1 MPRITA
7 SFPSEVD
14 TCSSDATTHD
24 SREIGMGRWF
34 GAGKRRVEPA
44 TSNLRGRHR
53 FDATVVRHRC
63 RCEKVDRLQPTVVS
77 LVAVGGALHL
87 APQMPLPTF
96 LFIVSFFVQS
106 GAALI
111 IAWVFVGL
119 QRRYWR
125 PFLRHWT
132 WSWLALA
139 AYAALS
145 AVSRLI
151 GVGHAI
157 DYPPYIVV
165 AMLSGVA
172 GYLQIVWL
180 LLGTFELTT
189 ASSLPRVNTRRVI
202 IAAALFGAL
211 VQLMFAWD
219 VANYELVYLLRVT
232 VRRIVVGV
240 ACLVAARE
248 ISRAPRTARAIG
260 RRSVM
265 LAFFG
270 LAAHQ
275 AHFLALSADP
285 DVRALHPLWL
295 ASLGMVDVVLYFGLA
310 MGLVIWLLEEERQ
323 ATMDAAAKIEK
334 IAYHDA
340 LTGLPNRQL
349 FLNQMGMALH
359 RARRTNSIVAVL
371 FLDLDRFKVVNDS
384 LGHAAGDLL
393 LQTVAERIR
402 SAVRGE
408 DSVTRLGGDEFAVLC
423 TDVGT
428 PEDAVLVAE
437 RIIAAVKRPIS
448 LDGQEVFVT
457 TSLGISLF
465 PADATQPEGLLKSAD
480 AAMYRAKSQGRDLV
494 ERYVPEL
501 GAAALEQLGLESNL
515 QRAVEND
522 QLLVYYQPIVDSSSG
537 RINGLEA
544 LLRWNHPERG
554 ILPPSEFIG
563 LAEATGAIVPMGEW
577 VMREACRQVQ
587 QWRDRGQPHLRAAV
601 NLSVRQLQHADLV
614 ARIQQV
620 LDETRL
626 PAAHLEIEITESI
639 AMRSSGRAID
649 NLRALKAKGVRVSID
664 DLGTGYSSLSAL
676 RLFPIDSL
684 KIDRSFVNGV
694 PHNTDD
700 SAIAAAVIALGQTLG
715 VNVIAEG
722 VERPDQLAFFTA
734 HRCGEW
740 QGYLLVSPRTGEEC
754 TELLFG
760 AESPSQL
767 PLESPALASH

>member
-1 MPRITA
+1 
-7 SFPSEVD
+7 
-14 TCSSDATTHD
+14 
-24 SREIGMGRWF
+24 
-34 GAGKRRVEPA
+34 
-44 TSNLRGRHR
+44 
-53 FDATVVRHRC
+53 
-63 RCEKVDRLQPTVVS
+63 
-77 LVAVGGALHL
+77 
-87 APQMPLPTF
+87 MPLPLYMTVAS
-96 LFIVSFFVQS
+96 LFVQA

-111 IAWVFVGL
+111 IACVFVGL

-132 WSWLALA
+132 RSWLALA
-139 AYAALS
+139 AYTALS
-145 AVSRLI
+145 ALARIVL
-151 GVGHAI
+151 VGRTIEFVPHAAI
-157 DYPPYIVV
+157 SV
-165 AMLSGVA
+165 LSGIA
-172 GYLQIVWL
+172 GCLQLAWL

-189 ASSLPRVNTRRVI
+189 GRSLSKETTRRI
-202 IAAALFGAL
+202 IIGTAFLGAL
-211 VQLMFAWD
+211 LPALLWWD
-219 VANYELVYLLRVT
+219 TSNGELVYQLRVT
-232 VRRIVVGV
+232 SRRVFV
-240 ACLVAARE
+240 ALAVLVAARA
-248 ISRAPRTARAIG
+248 ISRAPRIARAIG
-260 RRSVM
+260 RRSVT

-270 LAAHQ
+270 IAAHQ
-275 AHFLALSADP
+275 VHFLALSTDR
-285 DVRALHPLWL
+285 DIRILNPLWL
-295 ASLGMVDVVLYFGLA
+295 ASLGLVDVVLYFGLA

-371 FLDLDRFKVVNDS
+371 FLDLDRFKVINDS

-393 LQTVAERIR
+393 LQTVADRIR

-437 RIIAAVKRPIS
+437 RIIAAVKRPIF
-448 LDGQEVFVT
+448 LEQQEVFVT
-457 TSLGISLF
+457 TSLGISLY

-480 AAMYRAKSQGRDLV
+480 AAMYRAKAQGRDLV
-494 ERYVPEL
+494 ERYIPEL
-501 GAAALEQLGLESNL
+501 GAAALEQLGLESHL
-515 QRAVEND
+515 QRALEND
-522 QLLVYYQPIVDSSSG
+522 QLRVAYQPIVDASTAKITG
-537 RINGLEA
+537 VEA

-554 ILPPSEFIG
+554 LLLPSEFIG

-587 QWRDRGQPHLRAAV
+587 QWRDRGQPQLRAAV
-601 NLSVRQLQHADLV
+601 NLSVRQLQQADLV
-614 ARIQQV
+614 SRVQQV
-620 LDETRL
+620 LDDTGL
-626 PAAHLEIEITESI
+626 PADRLEIEITESI

-649 NLRALKAKGVRVSID
+649 NVRALKAKGVRVSID

-722 VERPDQLAFFTA
+722 IERPEQLAFFTA

-740 QGYLLVSPRTGEEC
+740 QGYLLVKPLAPEQC
-754 TELLFG
+754 ADLLFSEVSAIALEGVG
-760 AESPSQL
+760 AT
-767 PLESPALASH
+767 LAAH

>member
-1 MPRITA
+1 
-7 SFPSEVD
+7 
-14 TCSSDATTHD
+14 
-24 SREIGMGRWF
+24 
-34 GAGKRRVEPA
+34 
-44 TSNLRGRHR
+44 
-53 FDATVVRHRC
+53 
-63 RCEKVDRLQPTVVS
+63 
-77 LVAVGGALHL
+77 
-87 APQMPLPTF
+87 MPLPLYMTVAS
-96 LFIVSFFVQS
+96 LFVQA

-111 IAWVFVGL
+111 IACVFVGL

-132 WSWLALA
+132 KSWLALA
-139 AYAALS
+139 AYTALS
-145 AVSRLI
+145 ALARIVL
-151 GVGHAI
+151 VGRTIEFVPHAVI
-157 DYPPYIVV
+157 ST
-165 AMLSGVA
+165 LSGVA
-172 GYLQIVWL
+172 GCLQLAWL
-180 LLGTFELTT
+180 LLGTFELT
-189 ASSLPRVNTRRVI
+189 AGKSLPRETVRRIVI
-202 IAAALFGAL
+202 ATALFGAL
-211 VQLMFAWD
+211 LPALLWWD
-219 VANYELVYLLRVT
+219 ASNGELVYQLRVT
-232 VRRIVVGV
+232 SRRVLV
-240 ACLVAARE
+240 ALAALVAARS
-248 ISRAPRTARAIG
+248 ISRAPRIARAIG
-260 RRSVM
+260 RRSVT

-270 LAAHQ
+270 IAAHQ
-275 AHFLALSADP
+275 VHFLALSTDR
-285 DVRALHPLWL
+285 DFRLLNPLWL
-295 ASLGMVDVVLYFGLA
+295 SSLGLVDVVLYFGLA

-359 RARRTNSIVAVL
+359 RARRTNGIVAVL

-393 LQTVAERIR
+393 LQTVADRIR
-402 SAVRGE
+402 SAVRSD

-423 TDVGT
+423 TDVGS
-428 PEDAVLVAE
+428 PDDAMMVAE
-437 RIIAAVKRPIS
+437 RISAAVKRPIF

-457 TSLGISLF
+457 TSLGISLY

-480 AAMYRAKSQGRDLV
+480 AAMYRAKAQGRDLV
-494 ERYVPEL
+494 ERYIPEL
-501 GAAALEQLGLESNL
+501 GAAALEQLGLESHL
-515 QRAVEND
+515 QRAIEND
-522 QLLVYYQPIVDSSSG
+522 QLRVAYQPIVDSSTG
-537 RINGLEA
+537 RITGVEA

-554 ILPPSEFIG
+554 LLLPSEFIG

-577 VMREACRQVQ
+577 VLREACRQVE
-587 QWRDRGQPHLRAAV
+587 QWRERGQSQLRAAV
-601 NLSVRQLQHADLV
+601 NLSVRQLQQADLV
-614 ARIQQV
+614 TRVQQV
-620 LDETRL
+620 LDDTGL
-626 PAAHLEIEITESI
+626 PADKLEIEITESI

-722 VERPDQLAFFTA
+722 IERPEQLAFFTA

-740 QGYLLVSPRTGEEC
+740 QGYLLVRPLTPEQC
-754 TELLFG
+754 ADLLFSEVSPLALEGVG
-760 AESPSQL
+760 AS
-767 PLESPALASH
+767 LAVS

>member
-1 MPRITA
+1 
-7 SFPSEVD
+7 
-14 TCSSDATTHD
+14 
-24 SREIGMGRWF
+24 
-34 GAGKRRVEPA
+34 
-44 TSNLRGRHR
+44 
-53 FDATVVRHRC
+53 
-63 RCEKVDRLQPTVVS
+63 
-77 LVAVGGALHL
+77 
-87 APQMPLPTF
+87 MPLPLF
-96 LFIVSFFVQS
+96 LTVASLFVQA

-111 IAWVFVGL
+111 IACVFVGL

-139 AYAALS
+139 AYTALS
-145 AVSRLI
+145 ALARL
-151 GVGHAI
+151 VLYGHTL
-157 DYPPYIVV
+157 DYPPHVV
-165 AMLSGVA
+165 ISMLSGVA
-172 GYLQIVWL
+172 GCLQLAWL

-189 ASSLPRVNTRRVI
+189 GNSVSN
-202 IAAALFGAL
+202 
-211 VQLMFAWD
+211 Q
-219 VANYELVYLLRVT
+219 T
-232 VRRIVVGV
+232 VRRIVIVSAVLGASLAALFWWDASNAELVYQLRVTTRRVFV
-240 ACLVAARE
+240 ALAALVAARA
-248 ISRAPRTARAIG
+248 ISRAPRIARAIG
-260 RRSVM
+260 RRSVT

-270 LAAHQ
+270 IAAHQ
-275 AHFLALSADP
+275 VHFLALSTDR
-285 DVRALHPLWL
+285 DIRLLHPLWL
-295 ASLGMVDVVLYFGLA
+295 ASLGLIDVVLYFGLA

-359 RARRTNSIVAVL
+359 RARRTDSLVAVL

-437 RIIAAVKRPIS
+437 RIIASLKRPIF
-448 LDGQEVFVT
+448 LEGQEVFVT

-480 AAMYRAKSQGRDLV
+480 AAMYRAKAQGRDVV
-494 ERYVPEL
+494 ERYIPEL
-501 GAAALEQLGLESNL
+501 GAAALEQLGLESHL
-515 QRAVEND
+515 QRALEHD
-522 QLLVYYQPIVDSSSG
+522 QLLVYYQPIVDSVTG

-554 ILPPSEFIG
+554 ILPPAEFIG

-577 VMREACRQVQ
+577 VLREACRQVER
-587 QWRDRGQPHLRAAV
+587 WRERGQTQLRAAV
-601 NLSVRQLQHADLV
+601 NLSVRQLQQADLV

-620 LDETRL
+620 LDETGL
-626 PAAHLEIEITESI
+626 PADKLELEITESI

-694 PHNTDD
+694 PYNTDD

-722 VERPDQLAFFTA
+722 IERPEQLAFFTE

-740 QGYLLVSPRTGEEC
+740 QGFLLVSPLTAEQC
-754 TELLFG
+754 DDLLFSD
-760 AESPSQL
+760 ASAVEVERASA
-767 PLESPALASH
+767 ALVAR

>member
-1 MPRITA
+1 
-7 SFPSEVD
+7 
-14 TCSSDATTHD
+14 
-24 SREIGMGRWF
+24 
-34 GAGKRRVEPA
+34 
-44 TSNLRGRHR
+44 
-53 FDATVVRHRC
+53 
-63 RCEKVDRLQPTVVS
+63 
-77 LVAVGGALHL
+77 
-87 APQMPLPTF
+87 MPLPSF
-96 LFIVSFFVQS
+96 LTIASLFVQS

-111 IAWVFVGL
+111 IACVFVGL
-119 QRRYWR
+119 HRRYWR

-139 AYAALS
+139 AYTAVSALS
-145 AVSRLI
+145 RI
-151 GVGHAI
+151 VGQHHAI
-157 DYPPYIVV
+157 DYPPHMVLAVLAGI
-165 AMLSGVA
+165 A
-172 GYLQIVWL
+172 GYLQIAWL
-180 LLGTFELTT
+180 LLGTAELTSGRPFQKQT
-189 ASSLPRVNTRRVI
+189 SQRI
-202 IAAALFGAL
+202 ILGVAIAGAVL
-211 VQLMFAWD
+211 VVMFAWD
-219 VANYELVYLLRVT
+219 ASQHELVYHLRVT
-232 VRRIVVGV
+232 VRRVIL
-240 ACLVAARE
+240 AIASLVAARA
-248 ISRAPRTARAIG
+248 ISRAPSIARAIG

-275 AHFLALSADP
+275 AHFLAVSTDP
-285 DVRALHPLWL
+285 VLRALHPLYL
-295 ASLGMVDVVLYFGLA
+295 ATLGLVDVVIYFGLA

-323 ATMDAAAKIEK
+323 ATMDAAAKIEQ
-334 IAYHDA
+334 IAYHDS

-428 PEDAVLVAE
+428 PEDAVMVAE

-448 LDGQEVFVT
+448 LEGQEVFVT

-480 AAMYRAKSQGRDLV
+480 AAMYRAKAQGRDLV
-494 ERYVPEL
+494 ERYIPEL

-515 QRAVEND
+515 QRALEHD

-554 ILPPSEFIG
+554 ILLPSEFIG

-577 VMREACRQVQ
+577 VLREACRQVQ
-587 QWRDRGQPHLRAAV
+587 AWREHGLPHLRAAV
-601 NLSVRQLQHADLV
+601 NLSVRQLQHVELV
-614 ARIQQV
+614 TRVQQV
-620 LDETRL
+620 LDETGL
-626 PAAHLEIEITESI
+626 PADSLELEITESI

-649 NLRALKAKGVRVSID
+649 NLRELKAKGVRVSID

-722 VERPDQLAFFTA
+722 IERPEQLAFFTA
-734 HRCGEW
+734 HRCDEW
-740 QGYLLVSPRTGEEC
+740 QGFLLGSPLTAEKCGQ
-754 TELLFG
+754 LLF
-760 AESPSQL
+760 ADVPAVQPARIS
-767 PLESPALASH
+767 ALASS

>member
-1 MPRITA
+1 VAVERNGEG
-7 SFPSEVD
+7 PSVPPL
-14 TCSSDATTHD
+14 T
-24 SREIGMGRWF
+24 
-34 GAGKRRVEPA
+34 
-44 TSNLRGRHR
+44 
-53 FDATVVRHRC
+53 
-63 RCEKVDRLQPTVVS
+63 VDRHQPRLSSIADHGRRS
-77 LVAVGGALHL
+77 LPPLW
-87 APQMPLPTF
+87 MPLPTF
-96 LFIVSFFVQS
+96 LTVASLLVQS
-106 GAALI
+106 GAALT
-111 IAWVFVGL
+111 IACVFVGL

-139 AYAALS
+139 AYTALS
-145 AVSRLI
+145 AVARLI
-151 GVGHAI
+151 GVNHAI
-157 DYPPYIVV
+157 DYPPHIAVS
-165 AMLSGVA
+165 MLSGVA
-172 GYLQIVWL
+172 GYLQLAWL
-180 LLGTFELTT
+180 LLGTYELTKG
-189 ASSLPRVNTRRVI
+189 ASFRGVTTRQI
-202 IAAALFGAL
+202 IFGVGFFGIVLQLLFS
-211 VQLMFAWD
+211 WD
-219 VANYELVYLLRVT
+219 PSHYELVYILRVT
-232 VRRIVVGV
+232 LRRVLV
-240 ACLVAARE
+240 ALAALVAARE
-248 ISRAPRTARAIG
+248 ISRAPLIARAIG
-260 RRSVM
+260 RRTVM
-265 LAFFG
+265 LAFLG

-275 AHFLALSADP
+275 VHFLALSTDP
-285 DVRALHPLWL
+285 DLRALHPLWL
-295 ASLGMVDVVLYFGLA
+295 SALGLLDVVIYFGLA

-334 IAYHDA
+334 IAYHDS

-408 DSVTRLGGDEFAVLC
+408 DYVTRLCCDEFAVLC

-428 PEDAVLVAE
+428 PDDSVMVAE
-437 RIIAAVKRPIS
+437 RIIAAVKRPIF

-465 PADATQPEGLLKSAD
+465 PADATQPEGLLTNAD
-480 AAMYRAKSQGRDLV
+480 AAMYRAKAQGRDLV
-494 ERYVPEL
+494 ERYIPEL
-501 GAAALEQLGLESNL
+501 GAAALEQLGLESHL
-515 QRAVEND
+515 QRALENE

-577 VMREACRQVQ
+577 VLRETCRQVQ
-587 QWRDRGQPHLRAAV
+587 TWRMRGMPHLRAAV

-614 ARIQQV
+614 ARVQQV
-620 LDETRL
+620 LDDTGL
-626 PAAHLEIEITESI
+626 PAEKLEIEITESI

-649 NLRALKAKGVRVSID
+649 NLRELKAKGVRVSID

-684 KIDRSFVNGV
+684 KIDRSFVHGV

-722 VERPDQLAFFTA
+722 IERPEQLAFFTA
-734 HRCGEW
+734 HRCDEW
-740 QGYLLVSPRTGEEC
+740 QGFLLAKPLT
-754 TELLFG
+754 TEQCADLLFAHG
-760 AESPSQL
+760 PEAE
-767 PLESPALASH
+767 LERVSAAYAAR

>member
-1 MPRITA
+1 
-7 SFPSEVD
+7 
-14 TCSSDATTHD
+14 
-24 SREIGMGRWF
+24 
-34 GAGKRRVEPA
+34 
-44 TSNLRGRHR
+44 
-53 FDATVVRHRC
+53 
-63 RCEKVDRLQPTVVS
+63 
-77 LVAVGGALHL
+77 
-87 APQMPLPTF
+87 MPLPTYLSVASF
-96 LFIVSFFVQS
+96 LVLS

-111 IAWVFVGL
+111 IACVFVGL

-145 AVSRLI
+145 AVSRII
-151 GVGHAI
+151 GVGYAI
-157 DYPPYIVV
+157 DYPPSIVV

-189 ASSLPRVNTRRVI
+189 ANSLPKATVRRLI
-202 IAAALFGAL
+202 IAAVAFGAT
-211 VQLMFAWD
+211 VQLLFAWNT
-219 VANYELVYLLRVT
+219 AQLELVYVLRVT
-232 VRRIVVGV
+232 IRRIVVGV

-248 ISRAPRTARAIG
+248 ISRAPRIARAIG

-265 LAFFG
+265 LAFLG

-275 AHFLALSADP
+275 AHFLALSTDA
-285 DVRALHPLWL
+285 DVRALHPLWI
-295 ASLGMVDVVLYFGLA
+295 ASLGLLDVVLYFGLA

-393 LQTVAERIR
+393 LQTVADRIR
-402 SAVRGE
+402 TAVRGE

-423 TDVGT
+423 TDVGS
-428 PEDAVLVAE
+428 PEDAVQVAR
-437 RIIAAVKRPIS
+437 RIVAAVKRPI
-448 LDGQEVFVT
+448 LLEGQELFVT

-465 PADATQPEGLLKSAD
+465 PADATQPDGLLKSAD
-480 AAMYRAKSQGRDLV
+480 AAMYRAKSQGRDIV

-501 GAAALEQLGLESNL
+501 GAAAREQLGLESDL
-515 QRAVEND
+515 QRALENQ
-522 QLLVYYQPIVDSSSG
+522 QLLVYYQPIVDSGTG
-537 RINGLEA
+537 RINGVEA

-554 ILPPSEFIG
+554 IVPPSEFIG

-577 VMREACRQVQ
+577 VLREACRQVQ
-587 QWRDRGQPHLRAAV
+587 QWREQGQMQLRAAV
-601 NLSVRQLQHADLV
+601 NLSVRQLQQADLV
-614 ARIQQV
+614 ARVQQA
-620 LDETRL
+620 LDDTGL
-626 PAAHLEIEITESI
+626 PAEKLEIEITESI

-649 NLRALKAKGVRVSID
+649 NLRALKAVGVRVSID

-694 PHNTDD
+694 PHNTGD

-722 VERPDQLAFFTA
+722 IERAEQLAFFTA

-740 QGYLLVSPRTGEEC
+740 QGYLLVSPRTAEQCE
-754 TELLFG
+754 ELLF
-760 AESPSQL
+760 ADDPLLHISPS
-767 PLESPALASH
+767 SAALASG

>member
-1 MPRITA
+1 
-7 SFPSEVD
+7 
-14 TCSSDATTHD
+14 
-24 SREIGMGRWF
+24 
-34 GAGKRRVEPA
+34 
-44 TSNLRGRHR
+44 
-53 FDATVVRHRC
+53 
-63 RCEKVDRLQPTVVS
+63 
-77 LVAVGGALHL
+77 
-87 APQMPLPTF
+87 MPLPLYLTVAS
-96 LFIVSFFVQS
+96 LFVQA

-111 IAWVFVGL
+111 IACVFIGL

-139 AYAALS
+139 AYATLS
-145 AVSRLI
+145 ALARIVHYGR
-151 GVGHAI
+151 GI
-157 DYPPYIVV
+157 DYPPHV
-165 AMLSGVA
+165 AISMLSGIA
-172 GYLQIVWL
+172 GCLQLAWL

-189 ASSLPRVNTRRVI
+189 GTSLPRETVRRIVI
-202 IAAALFGAL
+202 SAAVLGAL
-211 VQLMFAWD
+211 LQLLFWWD
-219 VANYELVYLLRVT
+219 VSNGELVYQLRVT
-232 VRRIVVGV
+232 VRRVFV
-240 ACLVAARE
+240 ALAALVAARA
-248 ISRAPRTARAIG
+248 ISRAPRIARAIG

-275 AHFLALSADP
+275 VHFLALSTDR
-285 DVRALHPLWL
+285 DQRALYPLWL
-295 ASLGMVDVVLYFGLA
+295 ASLGLLDVVLYFGLA

-371 FLDLDRFKVVNDS
+371 FLDLDRFKVINDS
-384 LGHAAGDLL
+384 LGHAAGDVLL
-393 LQTVAERIR
+393 RTVAERIR
-402 SAVRGE
+402 TAVRGE

-428 PEDAVLVAE
+428 PDDAIKVAE
-437 RIIAAVKRPIS
+437 RIVAAVKRPI
-448 LDGQEVFVT
+448 LLEDQEVFVT

-465 PADATQPEGLLKSAD
+465 PADAVEPEGLLKCAD
-480 AAMYRAKSQGRDLV
+480 AAMYRAKAQGRDVV
-494 ERYVPEL
+494 ERYIPEL
-501 GAAALEQLGLESNL
+501 GAAALEQLGLESHL
-515 QRAVEND
+515 QRALEND
-522 QLLVYYQPIVDSSSG
+522 QLLLYYQPIVDSSTG
-537 RINGLEA
+537 RINGVEA

-554 ILPPSEFIG
+554 LLLPSEFIG

-577 VMREACRQVQ
+577 VLREACRQVQ
-587 QWRDRGQPHLRAAV
+587 QWRERGRTHLRAAV
-601 NLSVRQLQHADLV
+601 NLSVRQLQQLDLV
-614 ARIQQV
+614 SRVQQV
-620 LDETRL
+620 LERTGL
-626 PAAHLEIEITESI
+626 PPEQLEIEITESI

-649 NLRALKAKGVRVSID
+649 NLRALKARGVRISID

-684 KIDRSFVNGV
+684 KIDRSFVSGV

-722 VERPDQLAFFTA
+722 IERPEQLAFFTE

-740 QGYLLVSPRTGEEC
+740 QGFLLGRPLNGEQC
-754 TELLFG
+754 AALLFT
-760 AESPSQL
+760 AE
-767 PLESPALASH
+767 ESDEVERAGLLTAR